1 MARIP
6 ALKQLV
12 FVCAH
17 TFTTIHRQ
25 PSRQRAVSRNLRII
39 FIDIFHWFHN
49 NITLGNSV
57 QELPG
62 VSLV

>member
-12 FVCAH
+12 FVRAH
-17 TFTTIHRQ
+17 TFTAIHRQ
-25 PSRQRAVSRNLRII
+25 PSRQRAVSHNLRII

-49 NITLGNSV
+49 NIT
-57 QELPG
+57 P
-62 VSLV
+62 